1 MTAAHAAINSI
12 NALKPNTTLDEEE
25 SPAGTSPTTRAKRSI
40 EDAILA
46 YNSELKLEFK
56 EKHRTK
62 LLIPLQ
68 NRKLKDIQLLT
79 SLQTFV
85 LVSRKEVMKVKVS
98 DMANNC
104 SLLEITIEHEHDTA
118 NGAYNPLTIKNDLL
132 NRIDHS
138 GCGATEI
145 ISELVSSIPYTR
157 IAVSKQNKKKS

>member
-1 MTAAHAAINSI
+1 MTAAHEAINSI
-12 NALKPNTTLDEEE
+12 NALKNTTTMEEE
-25 SPAGTSPTTRAKRSI
+25 PPASSTSPTARAKRSI

-79 SLQTFV
+79 SLQTYV

-98 DMANNC
+98 DLANNC

-118 NGAYNPLTIKNDLL
+118 RGAYNPMTIKNDLL
-132 NRIDHS
+132 SRIDHT
-138 GCGATEI
+138 GCGAVEI

-157 IAVSKQNKKKS
+157 IAVNKQKKKKS